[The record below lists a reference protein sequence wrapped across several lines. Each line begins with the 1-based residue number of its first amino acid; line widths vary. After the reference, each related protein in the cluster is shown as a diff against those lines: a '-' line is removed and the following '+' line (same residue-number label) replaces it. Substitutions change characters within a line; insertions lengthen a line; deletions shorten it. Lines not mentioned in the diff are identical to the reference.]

1 MKKHWGFSLTE
12 LMIVV
17 AIVGILATIALPAYN
32 TFVIR
37 AQVTEG
43 LNLASAAQEAVVETY
58 STTAAASITEYGGSG
73 PAAAGSYGYSFTP
86 SSIVDLITIS
96 AIADTSAPT
105 LTDARILIVYNSP
118 ISIAM
123 GAPVVLQPGSGT
135 IDAAGLPSAP
145 LDPEAPIVW
154 GCNVLALAQA
164 FPYVPANCR
173 F

>member
-1 MKKHWGFSLTE
+1 MKL
-12 LMIVV
+12 IQPP
-17 AIVGILATIALPAYN
+17 LPLPITAY
-32 TFVIR
+32 
-37 AQVTEG
+37 
-43 LNLASAAQEAVVETY
+43 S
-58 STTAAASITEYGGSG
+58 GSG

-86 SSIVDLITIS
+86 GSIVDLILIA

-105 LTDARILIVYNSP
+105 LTDARITIAYNTA
-118 ISIAM
+118 ISVAM
-123 GAPVVLQPGSGT
+123 GGPMVLQPGSGT

-154 GCNVLALAQA
+154 GCNVLANAQA